1 MFDQSGYGSSP
12 RGGTRKH
19 GGTAAESARVS
30 QRGSDERS
38 LELSDEPRV
47 FVLGGS
53 GSTLGFINSFRTDGG
68 AITARLVPLAW
79 TPVGVVIGE
88 SWQNVGI
95 ALSNLLDWVDRTFP
109 PEDERAFVAPMRDIE
124 LLARVQWHAELPE
137 QLSDTAVLNIEDVPE
152 EIADGLA
159 HPPAPI
165 VQCAACRR
173 LCVRDEFV
181 WKEKQLCAWDF
192 HAQVFG
198 KRGPWHDGAY
208 EERHFETLPSCAY
221 IAPPVL
227 SEMNVDVVM
236 ATGEIADTVAQQMIN
251 LLLSSDPGR
260 AHMAV
265 RSGGGFS
272 VLRER

>member
-1 MFDQSGYGSSP
+1 M
-12 RGGTRKH
+12 
-19 GGTAAESARVS
+19 
-30 QRGSDERS
+30 
-38 LELSDEPRV
+38 
-47 FVLGGS
+47 
-53 GSTLGFINSFRTDGG
+53 
-68 AITARLVPLAW
+68 
-79 TPVGVVIGE
+79 GVVIGE
-88 SWQNVGI
+88 TWQNVGI
-95 ALSNLLDWVDRTFP
+95 ALTSLFDWVDRTFP
-109 PEDERAFVAPMRDIE
+109 PEDERAFVAPVRDIE

-137 QLSDTAVLNIEDVPE
+137 QLSDAAVLNIEDVPE

-159 HPPAPI
+159 HSPAAI

-208 EERHFETLPSCAY
+208 EERHFETVPSCAY
-221 IAPPVL
+221 VAAPIL
-227 SEMNVDVVM
+227 SEMNVDVVL
-236 ATGEIADTVAQQMIN
+236 ATGEIADDVAQAMIN

-265 RSGGGFS
+265 RSNGGFS

>member
-1 MFDQSGYGSSP
+1 M
-12 RGGTRKH
+12 
-19 GGTAAESARVS
+19 
-30 QRGSDERS
+30 
-38 LELSDEPRV
+38 

-53 GSTLGFINSFRTDGG
+53 GSTLGFINSFRTEGG

-95 ALSNLLDWVDRTFP
+95 ALTNLLDWVDRTFA

-137 QLSDTAVLNIEDVPE
+137 ALSDEAVLNIEDVPE

-159 HPPAPI
+159 HAPAPI

-198 KRGPWHDGAY
+198 KRGPWRDGAY
-208 EERHFETLPSCAY
+208 EERLFETLPACAY
-221 IAPPVL
+221 VAPPIL
-227 SEMNVDVVM
+227 SEMGVDVVL
-236 ATGEIADTVAQQMIN
+236 ATGEISDAVAQQMIN

>member
-1 MFDQSGYGSSP
+1 
-12 RGGTRKH
+12 
-19 GGTAAESARVS
+19 
-30 QRGSDERS
+30 
-38 LELSDEPRV
+38 V

-53 GSTLGFINSFRTDGG
+53 GSTLGFINSFRTEGG

-95 ALSNLLDWVDRTFP
+95 ALTNLLDWVDRTFA

-137 QLSDTAVLNIEDVPE
+137 ALSDEAVLNIEDVPE

-159 HPPAPI
+159 HAPAPI

-198 KRGPWHDGAY
+198 KRGPWRDGAY
-208 EERHFETLPSCAY
+208 EERLFETLPACAY
-221 IAPPVL
+221 VAPPIL
-227 SEMNVDVVM
+227 SEMGVDVVL
-236 ATGEIADTVAQQMIN
+236 ATGEISDVVAQQMIN

>member
-1 MFDQSGYGSSP
+1 
-12 RGGTRKH
+12 
-19 GGTAAESARVS
+19 
-30 QRGSDERS
+30 
-38 LELSDEPRV
+38 V

-53 GSTLGFINSFRTDGG
+53 GSTLGFINSFRTEGG

-95 ALSNLLDWVDRTFP
+95 ALTNLLDWVDRTFA

-137 QLSDTAVLNIEDVPE
+137 ALSDEAVLNIEDVPE

-159 HPPAPI
+159 HAPAPI

-198 KRGPWHDGAY
+198 KRGPWRDGAY
-208 EERHFETLPSCAY
+208 EERLFETLPSCAY
-221 IAPPVL
+221 VAPPIL
-227 SEMNVDVVM
+227 SEMGVDVVL
-236 ATGEIADTVAQQMIN
+236 ATGEISDAVAQQMIN